1 MCAILWRLCGGLP
14 DLKKRQRRGEDN
26 TDYRPSEVLC
36 DVSDSIKF
44 MVYNIRYGT
53 GTGLSYHLPL
63 PFAGYFR
70 QSHHNTSRITEFI
83 KENHPDI
90 IGLVE
95 VDGGSYRT
103 GKINQAQWIA
113 QELDYH
119 PVHETKY
126 GEQSLARKL
135 PILNR
140 QGNAFLT
147 RKEVIAQRFHFL
159 ETGMK
164 RLVIELEFENFVI
177 FLVHLSLSFNSRQR
191 QLTDLHRRFHS
202 VNKPKIVAGDFNALT
217 GSGELELFMTAA
229 NLQNANRE
237 ELPTFPSFRPWKQ
250 LDFILHSPEIQMQ
263 NFTVCPVQYSDHMPV
278 LCEFSCP
285 AVA

>member
-1 MCAILWRLCGGLP
+1 
-14 DLKKRQRRGEDN
+14 
-26 TDYRPSEVLC
+26 
-36 DVSDSIKF
+36 

-53 GTGLSYHLPL
+53 GTGLGYHLPL
-63 PFAGYFR
+63 PFSGYFR
-70 QSHHNTSRITEFI
+70 QSQRNTSRITSFI
-83 KENHPDI
+83 RETEPDI

-113 QELDYH
+113 EELDYH

-126 GEQSLARKL
+126 AEQSLARKL

-147 RKEVIAQRFHFL
+147 KKHVLAQRFHYL

-177 FLVHLSLSFNSRQR
+177 FLVHLSLTFNSRQR
-191 QLTDLHRRFHS
+191 QLTDLHRIFRS
-202 VNKPKIVAGDFNALT
+202 VQKPKIVAGDFNALT
-217 GSGELELFMTAA
+217 GSAELELFMTAT
-229 NLQNANRE
+229 NLLNANKE
-237 ELPTFPSFRPWKQ
+237 ELPTFPSIMPWKQ
-250 LDFILHSPEIQMQ
+250 LDFILHSPEIQVE
-263 NFTVCPVQYSDHMPV
+263 NFSVCPVRFSDHMPV

-285 AVA
+285 DVA